1 MGKYIFSIIAFLVIF
16 VLGVALHEWTRRNGK
31 P

>member
-1 MGKYIFSIIAFLVIF
+1 MEKDLLFVILF
-16 VLGVALHEWTRRNGK
+16 VVAILLGVALHEWTRRNGK

>member
-1 MGKYIFSIIAFLVIF
+1 MGKDIFSIILFLVII
-16 VLGVALHEWTRRNGK
+16 VLGLALHEWTRRNGN

>member
-1 MGKYIFSIIAFLVIF
+1 MGKDIFSIILFIVII

>member
-1 MGKYIFSIIAFLVIF
+1 MEKDLFFAILFVVVI